1 MSLQSRPVSAPRVPQ
16 HSYSMSSLK
25 RYPAQSAQFYLARSE
40 SRWVACHP
48 PPPPLFQLYLR
59 GVFKPIY

>member
-1 MSLQSRPVSAPRVPQ
+1 MLQAGSAVSLQSRPVSAPRVPQ

-40 SRWVACHP
+40 SR
-48 PPPPLFQLYLR
+48 
-59 GVFKPIY
+59 